1 MEKQVWEQIS
11 GGDQDA
17 YARLYVFYYKQLY
30 NYGRKFT
37 SDAALLEDALQEA
50 LLAVWTG
57 RTRLLQVGKPHTYL
71 FSSFRYI
78 LYNKLRQANRVRHL
92 EETDAGEPDFGVEQI
107 LIRQDIESGVRQRLE
122 QAIRTLTSR
131 QREAIFLRFYEGL
144 SYEEVAEVMDISVKA
159 TYKIMSRA
167 LLQLKQTLSLPI
179 LTILL
184 LLRDLA

>member
-37 SDAALLEDALQEA
+37 SDVALLEDTLQEA

-57 RTRLLQVGKPHTYL
+57 RDRLHRVEKPHTYL
-71 FSSFRYI
+71 LSSFRYI
-78 LYNKLRQANRVRHL
+78 LFNKLRRSQRVRHL
-92 EETDAGEPDFGVEQI
+92 TETDSGEPDFGMEQL

-122 QAIRTLTSR
+122 QALQTLTAR

-144 SYEEVAEVMDISVKA
+144 SYEEVAEVMGISVKA
-159 TYKIMSRA
+159 AYKLMSRA
-167 LLQLKQTLSLPI
+167 LLQLKGTLSLPI